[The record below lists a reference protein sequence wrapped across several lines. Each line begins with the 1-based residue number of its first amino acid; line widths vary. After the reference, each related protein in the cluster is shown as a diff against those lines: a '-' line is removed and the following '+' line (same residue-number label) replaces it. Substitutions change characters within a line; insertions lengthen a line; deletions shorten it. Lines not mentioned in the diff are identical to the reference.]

1 MAAAVGAVP
10 IPEVAK
16 RGSLSTKK
24 MRPVGTT
31 GKIKKPL
38 GLIYLVVHADYPNP
52 RHALAEQDQE

>member
-1 MAAAVGAVP
+1 MAAAVSVQ

-31 GKIKKPL
+31 EKRKIPL
-38 GLIYLVVHADYPNP
+38 GLIYLFVHSDNPNP